1 MIKPKFLL
9 TISSLV
15 LGASSMLG
23 LASASAAEY
32 TLRLAPESGNR
43 WFDERANVCLS
54 DSSSRLNLRIT
65 PNQKNNPLG
74 KLLHNEQVSVI
85 HGLGYSS
92 LSAELSTEPSTR
104 TGWAL
109 VAHEDGRIGW
119 VSTEFLCQPGTTR
132 PPMNRQSEQQVQVEV
147 PARVPPTPVP
157 PAPYPVPPSQYGQ
170 PTNQPENQPETQPT
184 NDLEHVPA
192 YLDDL

>member
-9 TISSLV
+9 TISAFV

-23 LASASAAEY
+23 LFSASASAAEY

-92 LSAELSTEPSTR
+92 LSAELSTDPSTR

-119 VSTEFLCQPGTTR
+119 VSTAFLCQPGATR
-132 PPMNRQSEQQVQVEV
+132 PPANRLSEQQVQVEV
-147 PARVPPTPVP
+147 PARVPPTQVP
-157 PAPYPVPPSQYGQ
+157 PVPYPVPPSQYGQ
-170 PTNQPENQPETQPT
+170 SKNQPENQPT